1 MATSLIGTADSPK
14 DYTDYTIWTFPD
26 WRAMDAYAKNITAK
40 KPNPMVD
47 RGNAAFKEYVN
58 EILADPNHPKMSSF
72 GLFGKQP
79 KDYDE
84 AIARKKFLYYDEYK
98 AIKKKVEKKIMEE
111 LKKSSEAQA
120 MQPKLVYND
129 RELGEFVFDRAAMS
143 LVPEI
148 FFYAPKLKREVDTIN
163 EKVIQDGNLMVLE
176 KDRSIQVIYAFK
188 VDVEGKDEPEYVEV
202 NGEASL
208 QEAVSKGIVDCTSNN
223 KKVYLYK
230 EKKPRMKN
238 AVKIIIAMTAGGW
251 TNWENDFYSGV
262 AAGVV
267 TEVLESLGY
276 AVDVEVVMGGGRCT
290 SCGYSL
296 NFKNRL
302 TIGRRFFSFTAKK
315 FDEPLDLD
323 GLLYTLC
330 DPSFHNVKF
339 VSLLNH
345 FFNFFGDEIQDPNS
359 NRGNAGNFQKGAPNA
374 TWHGIELEDMTNPLG
389 MYHKKMDWKKGNE
402 NLIHFYI
409 HRVASEADVIQEMT
423 NLVLT
428 CENMNLESL
437 KLSKSNDFK
446 FD

>member
-98 AIKKKVEKKIMEE
+98 AIKKKVEKKIMEA
-111 LKKSSEAQA
+111 LKKDSQAQA
-120 MQPKLVYND
+120 MEPKLVYND

-163 EKVIQDGNLMVLE
+163 EKVIKDGNLMVLE
-176 KDRSIQVIYAFK
+176 KDRSIEVIYAFK

-290 SCGYSL
+290 ACGYSL
-296 NFKNRL
+296 NCK
-302 TIGRRFFSFTAKK
+302 GR
-315 FDEPLDLD
+315 
-323 GLLYTLC
+323 
-330 DPSFHNVKF
+330 
-339 VSLLNH
+339 
-345 FFNFFGDEIQDPNS
+345 
-359 NRGNAGNFQKGAPNA
+359 
-374 TWHGIELEDMTNPLG
+374 MT
-389 MYHKKMDWKKGNE
+389 
-402 NLIHFYI
+402 
-409 HRVASEADVIQEMT
+409 
-423 NLVLT
+423 
-428 CENMNLESL
+428 
-437 KLSKSNDFK
+437 
-446 FD
+446 